1 MRESN
6 ECDDLVSVNPPDLM
20 IMTVVF
26 AFSAEFWIGLSKN
39 DDTWS
44 WINGDSLIY
53 SNWGESKP
61 WSYPVVR
68 YQDDAFTKWDDTVL
82 GSIDTAGTLCMKG
95 EPLDPFRP
103 KYTQR
108 FSMTDMQRYHINGG
122 GNTRIG
128 SMPGNSGKY
137 VCCFDHKL
145 CTCDTGRTYNGGSA
159 QKCCEHCAA
168 ELPDTKFISYK
179 HEHKSKC
186 YCFSDPN
193 PPICN
198 WNGAQNGVSCHVKYY
213 VSGTCA
219 FPDSGRKKRNVDK
232 RVANEI
238 VSIMESVSFDFRNT
252 SNDNATDIFRSKKRE
267 HESSLIRKK
276 RNAEDSVVR
285 QITCE
290 PLWGGTAGYWGY
302 PYTVPEYCFSE

>member
-39 DDTWS
+39 GDTWS
-44 WINGDSLIY
+44 WINGHSLIY

-68 YQDDAFTKWDDTVL
+68 YQDDAFTKWDDTVH

-108 FSMTDMQRYHINGG
+108 FSMTDMQRYSINGG

-137 VCCFDHKL
+137 AL
-145 CTCDTGRTYNGGSA
+145 CM
-159 QKCCEHCAA
+159 
-168 ELPDTKFISYK
+168 L
-179 HEHKSKC
+179 
-186 YCFSDPN
+186 
-193 PPICN
+193 
-198 WNGAQNGVSCHVKYY
+198 
-213 VSGTCA
+213 
-219 FPDSGRKKRNVDK
+219 
-232 RVANEI
+232 
-238 VSIMESVSFDFRNT
+238 
-252 SNDNATDIFRSKKRE
+252 FRSQA
-267 HESSLIRKK
+267 L
-276 RNAEDSVVR
+276 
-285 QITCE
+285 
-290 PLWGGTAGYWGY
+290 YM
-302 PYTVPEYCFSE
+302 